1 VEVPLT
7 IDVPADLSIYT
18 KRGIMSLIL
27 QNQRVIFES
36 ATQKTGVIMASLAD
50 LQAQLDSISASES
63 AEATQLATLG
73 GALTEIIQMLQAEG
87 GVYAHRGAKKCPQCG
102 ETPSGKHTRGAGYE
116 SNATKSA
123 LAQIQGYIVLY
134 ITPRM
139 IKKGEAGKL
148 ITTALQAHGWQ

>member
-73 GALTEIIQMLQAEG
+73 GALTEIIQMLQAEPT
-87 GVYAHRGAKKCPQCG
+87 VPDAIVQRATDIAAQAAANTQTAASEAKQASDAAQP
-102 ETPSGKHTRGAGYE
+102 TP
-116 SNATKSA
+116 
-123 LAQIQGYIVLY
+123 
-134 ITPRM
+134 
-139 IKKGEAGKL
+139 
-148 ITTALQAHGWQ
+148 